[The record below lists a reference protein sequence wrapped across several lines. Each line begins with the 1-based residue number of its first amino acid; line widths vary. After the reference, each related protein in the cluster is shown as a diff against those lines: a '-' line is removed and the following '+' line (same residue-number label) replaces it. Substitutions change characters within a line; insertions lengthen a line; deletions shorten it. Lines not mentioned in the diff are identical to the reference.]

1 MWLCALDT
9 KIDMGEFK
17 ESTEAD
23 KFCYVLEKY
32 GHTDGQ

>member
-23 KFCYVLEKY
+23 KFYDVLEQY
-32 GHTDGQ
+32 RHINGQ